1 MEVDGPLGRGR
12 SSSIFKRP
20 HHVHSRKKIAKETS
34 AMRRNAISIQTIVEQ
49 EGVLS
54 GLVKLG

>member
-1 MEVDGPLGRGR
+1 MAPWTWEKQLNLET
-12 SSSIFKRP
+12 P

-34 AMRRNAISIQTIVEQ
+34 AMRRNAISIQAIVEK